1 MDKDL
6 LAHKLYVERVT
17 ALMGD
22 NLIDYQILDQMWE
35 AKASPSDAAKAMLMQ
50 QQGDSNFECPAWLNR
65 YLTRK

>member
-35 AKASPSDAAKAMLMQ
+35 SKTSPSEAAKAMLIR
-50 QQGDSNFECPAWLNR
+50 QQGEAGFACPAWLNR
-65 YLTRK
+65 YLTRR